1 MCVAELERVDAV
13 CRHVLGTV
21 AVYVRL
27 YPWLYR
33 VEYARDG
40 VLGHA
45 MYRRH
50 VTRSLVH
57 SAHDLCM
64 LAGDRLC
71 VLDLNH
77 RRDLSGTRL
86 TWMVFFRKSAAV
98 TRATDR
104 PKSTRCDL
112 PHAPPGSQTFADFG
126 FATVETV
133 RIPLASLQ
141 VAFSLGSFPLR
152 HYFHYS
158 GICTV

>member
-27 YPWLYR
+27 YR

-40 VLGHA
+40 VLWDTQCIG
-45 MYRRH
+45 

-86 TWMVFFRKSAAV
+86 TWMVLFRKSARV
-98 TRATDR
+98 THATNR

-112 PHAPPGSQTFADFG
+112 PRSPRVPDAYGIRLYASPPMCARRRRRPNNLDS
-126 FATVETV
+126 
-133 RIPLASLQ
+133 
-141 VAFSLGSFPLR
+141 GSFWYRPRRRRSLR
-152 HYFHYS
+152 E
-158 GICTV
+158 